1 MSNVSVE
8 RETSFQKISDSL
20 SRWSLRWVPDA
31 WVIVVLLSFVVFVLA
46 FFLSPGGLS
55 VDKAGDLA
63 RGWGDG
69 FWALLEFGMQMAL
82 IILSGYVVATSPPF
96 RKFLTWVAGRP
107 KGPKSAVAVMAATSM
122 LLVLLNWGLG
132 LVGAA
137 VLVRY
142 MAARQPKVDYRL
154 LVAAAYLGMAGTWH
168 AGLSASAP
176 LLVATPG
183 NFAEDYF
190 GIIPVSQ
197 TIFSAFNLVLV
208 LLVVVL
214 WVVMVPLLHPRA
226 DKVVAPPAHVA
237 ETDEDDAAT
246 GGATTSPTAV
256 GDAVKT
262 RPTPVDRIENSIWLN
277 MVLGVGG
284 LVYLVMYFRS
294 LDQGVLSGITLNT
307 VNFIFLFIG
316 IILHGTPRSL
326 LSSAERGGS
335 FAWGIIV
342 QFPFYAGILG
352 MITATGFSERIADWF
367 TSISNEHTFP
377 LMVYWYSGILNF
389 FVPSGGSKFA
399 IEAPYIADAA
409 NQLGV
414 PLDLTVLAYA
424 WGDMA
429 TDAIQPFWALPLL
442 AIARLGFRDIMGFLL
457 ALFVAYVVLVSAAFL
472 VAPFFF

>member
-1 MSNVSVE
+1 MSEVQVE
-8 RETSFQKISDSL
+8 RETFFQRVSGGL

-31 WVIVVLLSFVVFVLA
+31 WVIVVLLTLVVFVLA
-46 FFLSPGGLS
+46 FFLSPGELGLG
-55 VDKAGDLA
+55 KAGDLA

-82 IILSGYVVATSPPF
+82 IILTGYVVATSPPF
-96 RKFLTWVAGRP
+96 RRFLTWVAGRP

-122 LLVLLNWGLG
+122 LLVLINWGLG
-132 LVGAA
+132 LVGSA

-142 MAARQPKVDYRL
+142 MAARQPRVDYRL
-154 LVAAAYLGMAGTWH
+154 LVSAAYLGMAGTWH

-183 NFAEDYF
+183 NFAEEYF

-197 TIFSAFNLVLV
+197 TIFSAFNLILA
-208 LLVVVL
+208 LLVIVL

-226 DKVVAPPAHVA
+226 DKVVPPPAHVA
-237 ETDEDDAAT
+237 ETVDDDAST
-246 GGATTSPTAV
+246 GGPAAHGEDSTRTTPTLV
-256 GDAVKT
+256 E
-262 RPTPVDRIENSIWLN
+262 RIENAVWLN
-277 MVLGVGG
+277 MIVGVGG
-284 LVYLVMYFRS
+284 LIYLVMYFSS
-294 LDQGVLSGITLNT
+294 LEQGVLSGITLNT
-307 VNFIFLFIG
+307 VNFIFLFLG
-316 IILHGTPRSL
+316 ILLHGTPRSL
-326 LSSAERGGS
+326 LESAERGGS
-335 FAWGIIV
+335 FVWGIIV

-367 TSISNEHTFP
+367 TSIANEHTFP

-399 IEAPYIADAA
+399 IEASYIADAA
-409 NQLGV
+409 NRLGV

-457 ALFVAYVVLVSAAFL
+457 ALFAAYVVLVSAAFL
-472 VAPFFF
+472 VAPVFF